1 MQKTNFSR
9 IVLQLNNIFFGFL
22 SDTWR
27 IKSIG
32 LISVLT
38 GYFLFANFLTKFI
51 SEGKNELIMVPIIIV
66 FIEIIV
72 RIKPAASSKFF
83 YLWTVVDKLRI
94 GAIYAVI
101 LEAFKLG
108 SQTTLLLLQLD
119 KQILE
124 LSQLKLIY
132 LKI

>member
-9 IVLQLNNIFFGFL
+9 ITYHLNNLFLGFVGF
-22 SDTWR
+22 TGR
-27 IKSIG
+27 KKSIE
-32 LISVLT
+32 LISVLS
-38 GYFLFANFLTKFI
+38 GYFLLAIFLTKFI

-66 FIEIIV
+66 FIEIII
-72 RIKPAASSKFF
+72 RIKPVASSKFY

-108 SQTTLLLLQLD
+108 S
-119 KQILE
+119 
-124 LSQLKLIY
+124 
-132 LKI
+132 

>member
-1 MQKTNFSR
+1 MQKTNFLR
-9 IVLQLNNIFFGFL
+9 ITSQLNNLLFGFL

-27 IKSIG
+27 SKSIG

-51 SEGKNELIMVPIIIV
+51 SEGKNELIMVPIIIL
-66 FIEIIV
+66 FIEFII
-72 RIKPAASSKFF
+72 RIKPSSSSKFF
-83 YLWTVVDKLRI
+83 GLWSVVDKLRI

-108 SQTTLLLLQLD
+108 S
-119 KQILE
+119 
-124 LSQLKLIY
+124 
-132 LKI
+132 

>member
-9 IVLQLNNIFFGFL
+9 ISSQLNDLLFGFL

-27 IKSIG
+27 SKSIG

-38 GYFLFANFLTKFI
+38 GYFLFANFITKFI

-66 FIEIIV
+66 FIEIII
-72 RIKPAASSKFF
+72 RIKPSSSSKYY
-83 YLWTVVDKLRI
+83 YLWSVVDKLRI

-108 SQTTLLLLQLD
+108 S
-119 KQILE
+119 
-124 LSQLKLIY
+124 
-132 LKI
+132 

>member
-9 IVLQLNNIFFGFL
+9 ITNQLNNLFFEFL

-27 IKSIG
+27 TKSIG
-32 LISVLT
+32 IISVLS

-66 FIEIIV
+66 IIEIII
-72 RIKPAASSKFF
+72 RIKPSSSSKFY
-83 YLWTVVDKLRI
+83 YLWSVTDKLRI
-94 GAIYAVI
+94 GAIYAII

-108 SQTTLLLLQLD
+108 S
-119 KQILE
+119 
-124 LSQLKLIY
+124 
-132 LKI
+132 

>member
-9 IVLQLNNIFFGFL
+9 ITYQLNNLFFGFL
-22 SDTWR
+22 SETWR
-27 IKSIG
+27 SKSINI
-32 LISVLT
+32 ISALT

-51 SEGKNELIMVPIIIV
+51 SEGKNELIMVPIIIF
-66 FIEIIV
+66 FIEIII
-72 RIKPAASSKFF
+72 RIKPSSSSKFY

-108 SQTTLLLLQLD
+108 S
-119 KQILE
+119 
-124 LSQLKLIY
+124 
-132 LKI
+132 

>member
-9 IVLQLNNIFFGFL
+9 ITYELNKLFFGFL

-27 IKSIG
+27 SKSIS

-66 FIEIIV
+66 FIEIIIRV
-72 RIKPAASSKFF
+72 KPPSSSKF
-83 YLWTVVDKLRI
+83 YDLWSIVDKLRI
-94 GAIYAVI
+94 GAIYAII

-108 SQTTLLLLQLD
+108 S
-119 KQILE
+119 
-124 LSQLKLIY
+124 
-132 LKI
+132 

>member
-1 MQKTNFSR
+1 MQKTNFLR
-9 IVLQLNNIFFGFL
+9 ISSQLNNLLFGFL
-22 SDTWR
+22 SDSWR
-27 IKSIG
+27 SKSIG

-66 FIEIIV
+66 FIEIII
-72 RIKPAASSKFF
+72 RIKPPSSTRF
-83 YLWTVVDKLRI
+83 YDLWSVIDKLRI

-108 SQTTLLLLQLD
+108 S
-119 KQILE
+119 
-124 LSQLKLIY
+124 
-132 LKI
+132 

>member
-9 IVLQLNNIFFGFL
+9 ITYQLNNLFFGFL

-51 SEGKNELIMVPIIIV
+51 SEGKNELIMVPIIIL
-66 FIEIIV
+66 FIEIII
-72 RIKPAASSKFF
+72 RIKPSSSSKF
-83 YLWTVVDKLRI
+83 YDLWSIVDKLRI
-94 GAIYAVI
+94 GAVYAII

-108 SQTTLLLLQLD
+108 S
-119 KQILE
+119 
-124 LSQLKLIY
+124 
-132 LKI
+132 

>member
-9 IVLQLNNIFFGFL
+9 ITYQLNNLFFGFL

-27 IKSIG
+27 TKSIS

-66 FIEIIV
+66 FFEIIIRV
-72 RIKPAASSKFF
+72 KPRSISKF
-83 YLWTVVDKLRI
+83 YDLWSAVDKLRI

-108 SQTTLLLLQLD
+108 S
-119 KQILE
+119 
-124 LSQLKLIY
+124 
-132 LKI
+132 

>member
-1 MQKTNFSR
+1 MQKTNFLR
-9 IVLQLNNIFFGFL
+9 ISSQLNNLLFGFL
-22 SDTWR
+22 SDSWR
-27 IKSIG
+27 SKSIG

-66 FIEIIV
+66 FIEIII
-72 RIKPAASSKFF
+72 RIKPSSNSRF
-83 YLWTVVDKLRI
+83 YDLWTVFDKLRI

-108 SQTTLLLLQLD
+108 S
-119 KQILE
+119 
-124 LSQLKLIY
+124 
-132 LKI
+132 

>member
-9 IVLQLNNIFFGFL
+9 ITFQLNNLFFGFL

-27 IKSIG
+27 SKSIS

-51 SEGKNELIMVPIIIV
+51 SEGKNELIMVPIIIF
-66 FIEIIV
+66 FIEFII
-72 RIKPAASSKFF
+72 RIKPSSRSKI
-83 YLWTVVDKLRI
+83 YDIWSIADKLRI
-94 GAIYAVI
+94 GAIYAII

-108 SQTTLLLLQLD
+108 S
-119 KQILE
+119 
-124 LSQLKLIY
+124 
-132 LKI
+132 